1 MENEAGQGGESK
13 MRGLYC
19 MLVIALALLAS
30 GCGTSGENGS
40 QAQDQSLSEQDLLSF
55 TVVYPGGDL
64 AHKQGIAAVIAD
76 FEKSH
81 PNIVIHEIN
90 ETWSGTYA
98 EFLKM
103 KDAVGEFPDLVEM
116 RDTQLFADAGLLAEL
131 PSDIAGLQRHAPE
144 VNGRVYTAPLEIPA
158 PVGIIYNKELFRQA
172 GLRVPPETYGEFIA
186 YCEKIR
192 ELGVEP
198 IVVGGKDLWHMG
210 FWVNKFLIDE
220 IYMKQ
225 PNWNA
230 DRNAGKVSWTDA
242 APLQAMMK
250 LKALWD
256 DGYVAQGFLATA
268 DSQTASALIS
278 GQAAML
284 YSGPWMFNQIRS
296 SNPSFSFGFFPLPD
310 SEGRVNVG
318 GAPNASGWSIS
329 AKVESD
335 PDKMK
340 AIKQFLHFFYSQAEY
355 SSYLQAVNGISAIQS
370 DVQYPVSEQMKE
382 VLRIMNDPATGQS
395 YYLNYFTGG
404 NAIPPQFRDWFY
416 RMAQDL
422 VSGKLDLKTAL
433 IEADKEWDREL
444 QAMTEP

>member
-1 MENEAGQGGESK
+1 
-13 MRGLYC
+13 MREFYC
-19 MLVIALALLAS
+19 MLIIALAVFVS
-30 GCGTSGENGS
+30 SCGIGQENGH
-40 QAQDQSLSEQDLLSF
+40 QASNQPASDQDLISF

-81 PNIVIHEIN
+81 PNIVIHEIS

-116 RDTQLFADAGLLAEL
+116 RDTQLFADAVLLAEL
-131 PSDIAGLQRHAPE
+131 PSDIAGLLQQTPE
-144 VNGRVYTAPLEIPA
+144 VNGRVYTAPLELPA

-172 GLRVPPETYGEFIA
+172 GLNVPPKTYGEFMA

-220 IYMKQ
+220 VYMQ
-225 PNWNA
+225 HPNWNA
-230 DRNAGKVSWTDA
+230 DRSAGKVSWTDP

-256 DGYVAQGFLATA
+256 NGYVAQGFLATA
-268 DSQTASALIS
+268 DGQTASALIS
-278 GQAAML
+278 GHVAML

-296 SNPSFSFGFFPLPD
+296 ADPSFSFGFFPLPD
-310 SEGRVNVG
+310 SAGRINVG

-335 PDKMK
+335 GAKIK
-340 AIKQFLHFFYSQAEY
+340 AIKQFLHFFYSDAEY
-355 SSYLQAVNGISAIQS
+355 SRYLQAVNGISAS
-370 DVQYPVSEQMKE
+370 RSEVEYPVSEQMKE
-382 VLRIMNDPATGQS
+382 VIRIMNDPATGKS
-395 YYLNYFTGG
+395 YFLNHFTGD

-416 RMAQDL
+416 HMVQDL
-422 VSGKLDLKTAL
+422 VSGKVSLEEAL

-444 QAMTEP
+444 QAMAEP